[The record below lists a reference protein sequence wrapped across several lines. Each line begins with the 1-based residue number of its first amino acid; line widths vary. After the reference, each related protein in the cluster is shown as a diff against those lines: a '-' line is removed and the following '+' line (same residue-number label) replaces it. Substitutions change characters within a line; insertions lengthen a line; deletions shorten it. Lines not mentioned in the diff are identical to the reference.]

1 MNIKVCGVTQKE
13 QLVILNRMGV
23 DYAGLLFDGKKGEE
37 LKTIISADDL
47 HSLSLDMQI
56 VGRFRNSSL
65 NDIRQVVD
73 EYRFNIIQI
82 DSGLSAWD
90 CAELSEQVELIK
102 TIYLNHHH
110 IDQLEEIFHQFDP
123 VSDYYCFDL
132 AGSNEFPW
140 NLPEQFAIEKPF
152 FIGGSWLKPTDAGIL
167 HRYFHPDF
175 YGVDLREPFEKAPG
189 DKDTALIM
197 SFIRSVHQ
205 VDN

>member
-13 QLVILNRMGV
+13 QLVLLDRMGV
-23 DYAGLLFDGKKGEE
+23 DYAGLLFDSKNGEG
-37 LKTIISADDL
+37 LKTIISSDDL
-47 HSLSLDMQI
+47 HALSLEMQI

-65 NDIRQVVD
+65 DEIQHVID

-82 DSGLSAWD
+82 DSGFSAWE
-90 CAELSEQVELIK
+90 CGQLSEQVELIK
-102 TIYLNHHH
+102 TLYLNQHSLN
-110 IDQLEEIFHQFDP
+110 QLEETLHQFDP

-132 AGSNEFPW
+132 AGGKEFPW
-140 NLPEQFAIEKPF
+140 NMPEQLAIEKPF
-152 FIGGSWLKPTDAGIL
+152 FIGGSWLRPADAGIL

-175 YGVDLREPFEKAPG
+175 YGVDLRDPFEKAPG

-197 SFIRSVHQ
+197 SFMRSVHQ